1 MHNAGFQRPKK
12 NSRERRTSSFYS
24 LARLRADSITQHCTR
39 CVATEKL
46 EILLD
51 SPSIPHCRVYTY
63 LLHRWCLSYTPCMK
77 SGIDLNDELHS
88 AMFTELVKT

>member
-24 LARLRADSITQHCTR
+24 LARLRADFSITQHG
-39 CVATEKL
+39 VATERL

-51 SPSIPHCRVYTY
+51 SPSIPHCRVHTY

-88 AMFTELVKT
+88 AMLTELVKT